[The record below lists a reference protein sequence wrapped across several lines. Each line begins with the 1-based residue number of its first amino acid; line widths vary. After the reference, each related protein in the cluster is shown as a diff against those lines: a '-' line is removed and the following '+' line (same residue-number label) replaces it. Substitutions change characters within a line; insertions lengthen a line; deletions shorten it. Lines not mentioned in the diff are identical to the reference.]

1 MPSYIWSLEKAKDT
15 KLVLSYD
22 INLTNGT
29 NRAFNL
35 EQFHWLKDWQ
45 TSRSW
50 QQYMYQDYSLQ
61 WSHHPYQM
69 DLREDDYPWGFLA
82 ATAALGI
89 QMLVCLSVC
98 HTDTPVPD
106 MM

>member
-1 MPSYIWSLEKAKDT
+1 
-15 KLVLSYD
+15 
-22 INLTNGT
+22 
-29 NRAFNL
+29 
-35 EQFHWLKDWQ
+35 
-45 TSRSW
+45 
-50 QQYMYQDYSLQ
+50 MYQDYSLQ

-82 ATAALGI
+82 ATAALEI

-98 HTDTPVPD
+98 HTDTSVPD